1 MAGYMEEMTEKV
13 KMRNEDTF
21 GGSFPVRVYK
31 VSTGW
36 CQETHSHEYMQI
48 WYVVSG
54 SCTHI
59 VEGAEYPLRAKNIF
73 VIPPFVE
80 HGLKDERDN
89 FTIICCEFPAELIT
103 GDNLFDPAGRGL
115 LRYTCIESF
124 AAVLSRTR
132 PCHTPGELSRVMLEQ
147 LLDEMLAEYDRRAE
161 YYEIILK
168 ADVLKLLTLLAR
180 PRSHKFFSREGYI
193 IVALAWVLLSAV
205 GALPFWFSREIP
217 SYADAFFETVSGFT
231 TTGASILT
239 DVEAMSHGLL
249 FWRSFT
255 HWVGGMGVL
264 VFITMLSGST
274 DRSMNILK
282 AEMPGPVKGKLT
294 PRTRDTA
301 RVLYL
306 LYFLITAV
314 LVGMLLLGGMPL
326 FDSLVHAF
334 GTVGTGGFG
343 IRADSIASYS
353 PYIQG
358 VITVFMILCGINF
371 NLYYLLL
378 LRQWRAALR
387 SDELWTYLGLAVVA
401 TGVITLDLRGVYGGL
416 GACLRQAAFQVS
428 SVLTTTGYATADF
441 DLWPGLSRAI
451 LFALLFIG
459 GCAGSTAGGLKVSRA
474 MILLRT
480 IRREINRL
488 VHPRRVTAVRCD
500 GKALGSEVQRGVSI
514 YFALYCLCILIA
526 FLCLSGEPF
535 SLETNLS
542 AVVSCFNNVGPGLGA
557 VGPAGSYAGYSVL
570 SKLLLSAAMLMGR
583 LEIYPMLVALSPSV
597 WRKD

>member
-1 MAGYMEEMTEKV
+1 MNYRIIFHMAG
-13 KMRNEDTF
+13 
-21 GGSFPVRVYK
+21 RVLL
-31 VSTGW
+31 
-36 CQETHSHEYMQI
+36 
-48 WYVVSG
+48 
-54 SCTHI
+54 
-59 VEGAEYPLRAKNIF
+59 AEA
-73 VIPPFVE
+73 
-80 HGLKDERDN
+80 
-89 FTIICCEFPAELIT
+89 
-103 GDNLFDPAGRGL
+103 GL
-115 LRYTCIESF
+115 LVLPLAVSF
-124 AAVLSRTR
+124 LYREDCAWAVLASMAVAAVL
-132 PCHTPGELSRVMLEQ
+132 GG
-147 LLDEMLAEYDRRAE
+147 
-161 YYEIILK
+161 
-168 ADVLKLLTLLAR
+168 LLTLLAR
-180 PRSHKFFSREGYI
+180 PRSRKFFSREGYI

-264 VFITMLSGST
+264 VFITMLSGSS

-314 LVGMLLLGGMPL
+314 LVGLLLLGGMPL

-343 IRADSIASYS
+343 IKADSIASYS
-353 PYIQG
+353 PYLQG

-401 TGVITLDLRGVYGGL
+401 TGVITLDLRGVYGSL
-416 GACLRQAAFQVS
+416 GA
-428 SVLTTTGYATADF
+428 GYATADF

-514 YFALYCLCILIA
+514 YFALYCLCILIT

-542 AVVSCFNNVGPGLGA
+542 ATVSCFNNVGPGLGA

-583 LEIYPMLVALSPSV
+583 LEIYPLLVALSPSV